1 MDDVFIKFYDL
12 EEQPKDD
19 HSINDYV
26 PLDNQIKY
34 ELILDNDKISLPII
48 RAILGLLSLLCLY
61 LAFYYAGLCAQKI
74 NNGIISSVFST
85 CLIFVSVLFYAMFN
99 QHLSKKVI
107 FGNAFILIS
116 VFMISIS

>member
-34 ELILDNDKISLPII
+34 ELILDNDKILLPII

-61 LAFYYAGLCAQKI
+61 LAFYYI
-74 NNGIISSVFST
+74 NINI
-85 CLIFVSVLFYAMFN
+85 LF
-99 QHLSKKVI
+99 L
-107 FGNAFILIS
+107 
-116 VFMISIS
+116 